1 MWNLDSNNIVRQ
13 TDYIKPK
20 ENSVSNRVLFSTCSE
35 T

>member
-13 TDYIKPK
+13 TDYIKPN
-20 ENSVSNRVLFSTCSE
+20 ENSILYRVLVSTCSE